1 MCTVSN
7 ATILNRTFKVA
18 DIKKEYVRNVIDA
31 ASKCDLIDRI
41 ILFGSSLE
49 TRCTQDSDIDL
60 AIFGNQSEYK
70 ALRSKKYDAFTSQIF
85 SYDDSGQSYDLLY
98 FVSGKRYRGMIMDN
112 IENGELIYERQ

>member
-49 TRCTQDSDIDL
+49 TRCTQDSDIDR
-60 AIFGNQSEYK
+60 AIFGNQSEYN